1 MFRFILRI
9 GLLLQTISQNYY
21 FCDQFYRQVKYK
33 ENLGSKTCKGTIL
46 IHRFVR
52 LSLVVVLMIIS
63 TLNASSQLKEIVE
76 ITGKI
81 VSMKDNSPIHFA
93 SVMNLNKGT
102 GYTCDSLGYFH
113 VTMHRDDILIIN
125 ALGYER
131 KYFSLKDSVLNTSEI
146 FIIKLDEKTY
156 HIAGVDI
163 YDARWKDFEFEFSK
177 VEIEKQET
185 KDRIQKWFYTLI
197 DPKELALIT
206 ASTAIGIPIHF
217 KSNQDKQ
224 NIKLEE
230 IKIIDAE
237 NKIIYSKY
245 NPELVAEITG
255 FNESET
261 YRFMKFCNF
270 DRGFLLKSND
280 YDIIT
285 EIKKQHERYFK
296 IIHR

>member
-1 MFRFILRI
+1 MKYIELSEI
-9 GLLLQTISQNYY
+9 KPGWYQQI
-21 FCDQFYRQVKYK
+21 FYRTLRLFV
-33 ENLGSKTCKGTIL
+33 LIILLMTI
-46 IHRFVR
+46 V
-52 LSLVVVLMIIS
+52 LSGH
-63 TLNASSQLKEIVE
+63 SQIKEIIE

-81 VSMKDNSPIHFA
+81 VSEKDNSPIHYA
-93 SVMNLNKGT
+93 SIMNLNKGT

-113 VTMHRDDILIIN
+113 VTIHRDDILIIN

-131 KYFSLKDSVLNTSEI
+131 KYFSIRDSILNTFEI

-177 VEIEKQET
+177 MEIEKQET

-217 KSNQDKQ
+217 KSNQDRQ

-285 EIKKQHERYFK
+285 EIKKQLDRYYK